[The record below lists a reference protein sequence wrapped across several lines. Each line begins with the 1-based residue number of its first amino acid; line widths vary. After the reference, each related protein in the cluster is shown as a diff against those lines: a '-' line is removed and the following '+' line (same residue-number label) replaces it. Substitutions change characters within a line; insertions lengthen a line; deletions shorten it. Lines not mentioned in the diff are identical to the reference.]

1 MIALRKTYQ
10 GEDLLANKF
19 IIKKNNFV
27 RKPASN
33 YENKMKNTVDPLEDL
48 DDEELIKVEDNTSKE
63 GSVYDIADIP
73 FEKKARRSVDGAE
86 EHNRSSKKSKWETT
100 QERGRPATRE

>member
-10 GEDLLANKF
+10 GDDLLANKF

-33 YENKMKNTVDPLEDL
+33 YENKMKNSVDPFDDL
-48 DDEELIKVEDNTSKE
+48 DNEDIIRVDDNTSKD

-73 FEKKARRSVDGAE
+73 FEKKVRGSVDVNEAHLQG
-86 EHNRSSKKSKWETT
+86 SKKSLLQNTKEL
-100 QERGRPATRE
+100 EMPRIPE